1 MTTENQ
7 KNFLHTINQKYDEF
21 KLTEDDR
28 EPVKKDMFKFQQFI
42 RAYLDNDN
50 YNRGLLV
57 YHGLGSGKTC
67 TSIIVAENLKTHRNI
82 LVLTPGIGIRSNFK
96 ESLKTGECFTTN
108 YKNNKN
114 INKQFKFITSKAV
127 NTARELQKLGSLDE
141 YLVIIDEVQT
151 ITSMISNQSKN
162 GLIIY
167 NMLKNAKNIKIVF
180 LSATPIINKPF
191 ELAILMNMLKGVMV
205 VSRFIIGKTDIKK
218 IDTYVKEIEKLE
230 FVKYCEPNYKLRYFD
245 LLLTYPNWNPNYI
258 KAIENLIIIG
268 KKYDIEI
275 THKPKEDLKYT
286 LFPETEDEFNE
297 TFILSN
303 ASGIDTVRRKEI
315 LRRRLV
321 GFISYYKGGDKKKY
335 PKQNPTQFITTEM
348 SDYQFVQYAAI
359 RYFEKKVE
367 KGGATGSI
375 NLKRKKAQTT
385 SSSMYRIYSRQLSNF
400 VFPEEISK
408 PFLKKEMENK
418 FKSKLSGNY
427 KNNKNDNKNIKNAL
441 LAEKKAS
448 DGESDLNLKKLQQTQ
463 SLQRITETLTAMKDN
478 KEKYLSYDDGMLDK
492 LSPKMKAIY
501 GNIRECKG
509 IALVYSQFV
518 TLEGLGIFSILLEAN
533 GYEKLNSSNSET
545 KSRKY
550 CMYTGNQP
558 LEERKEILKI
568 MTKSSNKYGEICQ
581 LILISESGAQGIN
594 LKNIRQ
600 VHIMEPFWNEVR
612 IQQIIGRAVRYES
625 HIELPP
631 SDRDVDVFR
640 YSSVFTDKQ
649 QKEFIGMFAGPI
661 STREKTTTDEYIYDL
676 SVKKEKLTDEILTVM
691 KESAIDCKLNKLF
704 NEKDI
709 TCLDLGKETGM
720 AYYPDLKRDYL
731 HTKTDEKKINL
742 KTTFKGKKGI
752 LLTTGLVIFKGKG
765 SQQYQIFQKKKFQ
778 DYVPNTKITKKDVE
792 KQVIFD
798 TKTQSIFDY
807 DIYVDEKRLEDLGEL
822 GKEGKVI

>member
-1 MTTENQ
+1 MTTEDQ
-7 KNFLHTINQKYDEF
+7 KDFLHTINQKYDEF

-731 HTKTDEKKINL
+731 HTKTDEKKIDL

>member
-1 MTTENQ
+1 MTTEDQ
-7 KNFLHTINQKYDEF
+7 KDFLHTINQKYDEF

-28 EPVKKDMFKFQQFI
+28 EPVKKDMFKFQRFI

-448 DGESDLNLKKLQQTQ
+448 DGESDVNLKKLQQTQ

-742 KTTFKGKKGI
+742 KTTFKGKKG
-752 LLTTGLVIFKGKG
+752 LLLRSGLVIFQGKG

-778 DYVPNTKITKKDVE
+778 DYVPNTKITKKDIE

-807 DIYVDEKRLEDLGEL
+807 DIYIDEKRLEDLGEL

>member
-1 MTTENQ
+1 MTTEDQ
-7 KNFLHTINQKYDEF
+7 KDFLHTINQKYDEF

-631 SDRDVDVFR
+631 NDRDVDVFR

>member
-1 MTTENQ
+1 MTSEDQ
-7 KNFLHTINQKYDEF
+7 KDFLHTINEKYDEF
-21 KLTEDDR
+21 KLREEDR

-42 RAYLDNDN
+42 SAYLDDDND
-50 YNRGLLV
+50 NRGLLV

-82 LVLTPGIGIRSNFK
+82 VVLTPGVAIKSNFK
-96 ESLKTGECFTTN
+96 ESLTSGECFTTN
-108 YKNNKN
+108 YKNNNN
-114 INKQFKFITSKAV
+114 IDKQFKFITCPAN
-127 NTARELQKLGSLDE
+127 NTVAKLKELGSLDE
-141 YLVIIDEVQT
+141 YLVIIDEVQK
-151 ITSMISNQSKN
+151 ISGMISNQSVI
-162 GLIIY
+162 GLTVY

-218 IDTYVKEIEKLE
+218 IDMYVKEIEKLE

-258 KAIENLIIIG
+258 KAIENLITIG

-275 THKPKEDLKYT
+275 THKPKEDLKYP

-303 ASGIDTVRRKEI
+303 ESGIDTVRRKEI

-335 PKQNPTQFITTEM
+335 PTQNPTQFITTEM

-367 KGGATGSI
+367 KGGTTGSI

-427 KNNKNDNKNIKNAL
+427 KNSKNDNKNIKKAL
-441 LAEKKAS
+441 LEEQETS
-448 DGESDLNLKKLQQTQ
+448 EGESESNLKKLQKTQ
-463 SLQRITETLTAMKDN
+463 SLQRITETLTGMKDN
-478 KEKYLSYDDGMLDK
+478 KEKYLSYEDGMLDK
-492 LSPKMKAIY
+492 LSPKMKAMY
-501 GNIRECKG
+501 RNIRKCRG
-509 IALVYSQFV
+509 IALIYSQFV

-533 GYEKLNSSNSET
+533 GYERLNSSNSKT
-545 KSRKY
+545 KSKKY
-550 CMYTGNQP
+550 CMYTGNQT
-558 LEERKEILKI
+558 LEERKEIFKI
-568 MTKSSNKYGEICQ
+568 MTKSSNKRGKICQ
-581 LILISESGAQGIN
+581 LILISESGAQGLN

-600 VHIMEPFWNEVR
+600 VHIMEPFWNEIR

-625 HIELPP
+625 HIELPANE
-631 SDRDVDVFR
+631 RDVDVFR

-661 STREKTTTDEYIYDL
+661 STREKITTDEYIHDL

-704 NEKDI
+704 NEKEI
-709 TCLDLGKETGM
+709 NCLDLGKETGM

-731 HTKTDEKKINL
+731 HTKTNEKKINL

-752 LLTTGLVIFKGKG
+752 LLTSGLVIFKGKG

-778 DYVPNTKITKKDVE
+778 DYVPNTKITKKDIE

-807 DIYVDEKRLEDLGEL
+807 DIYVSEKRLEDLGEL